1 MAGTVFKNIDK
12 QRFKKIYPAKRHVPI
27 VVKQSVK
34 NVVIETASLNFQ
46 ESSSITTLTYN
57 FTQQYESIPNVTHGV
72 NSTSGDMILVKITSL
87 TLTAVIVEIS
97 APFDGSVDLQIMEI
111 SA

>member
-12 QRFKKIYPAKRHVPI
+12 QRYKKIYPAKRHVPV

-34 NVVIETASLNFQ
+34 NIVIETASLTFS
-46 ESSSITTLTYN
+46 ESSSATTSTYT
-57 FTQQYESIPNVTHGV
+57 FKQPYESIPNVTYGV
-72 NSTSGDMILVKITSL
+72 TSTTGDMVLVKITSL
-87 TLTAVIVEIS
+87 TVTTVIVEIS

>member
-34 NVVIETASLNFQ
+34 KHCYRNSQSGLSGIIINNNVNL
-46 ESSSITTLTYN
+46 
-57 FTQQYESIPNVTHGV
+57 
-72 NSTSGDMILVKITSL
+72 
-87 TLTAVIVEIS
+87 
-97 APFDGSVDLQIMEI
+97 
-111 SA
+111 

>member
-34 NVVIETASLNFQ
+34 NIVIETASLTFQ
-46 ESSSITTLTYN
+46 ESSPITTLTYN
-57 FTQQYESIPNVTHGV
+57 FTQRYETIPNVTYGV
-72 NSTSGDMILVKITSL
+72 TSTAGDMVLVKITSL
-87 TLTAVIVEIS
+87 TLTAVV
-97 APFDGSVDLQIMEI
+97 
-111 SA
+111 